1 MRQKSFRQERHLDL
15 NSGVRVRGAVYYR
28 LGSYIETV
36 ERLQWE
42 VYNQPLEG
50 FYAPYVHEF
59 YANLPESRDDR
70 CWVRGR
76 WVDYSQATINHYYA
90 FEDRDDEEE
99 DGGLLEDHAILDV
112 LTAGHGDTDQRDS
125 GTIKMTYFTREART
139 WRLFIAHNLHPV
151 SQEHEVRRESYRLLF
166 RIIVGQYIN
175 VGRIIHERLAHW
187 HPTQRQKLG
196 FPHLIMTLCSYAGL
210 RAPQGEPLVQ
220 PLQRFDGNYIF
231 HRIKVHESVE
241 TRSSYRHYLARQ
253 AGQLGP
259 VEVPPEPQPAPGPRH
274 GESMGSPPRPR
285 QQGRSEPSAADHTSI
300 TELMQMVRVG
310 FERQE
315 RRQERLARRQ
325 AELGQWMHQTWVQ
338 LGHPISM
345 PPILTP
351 LSDEEEDAGMEELD
365 DGDGTDADAGLLD

>member
-1 MRQKSFRQERHLDL
+1 MAKRARREHVGSSSQAAVYDTHRFCSAAAQERFESMRQKSFRQERNLDF
-15 NSGVRVRGAVYYR
+15 NRGVTDRGGAVYNWMT
-28 LGSYIETV
+28 SYIETV

-50 FYAPYVHEF
+50 FYAPFIHEF
-59 YANLPESRDDR
+59 YANLPESKEDR

-99 DGGLLEDHAILDV
+99 DGGLLEDHAIIDV

-125 GTIKMTYFTREART
+125 GTIKMTYFSREARM

-166 RIIVGQYIN
+166 RIIVGRYVN

-196 FPHLIMTLCSYAGL
+196 FPHLIMTLCGYAGL
-210 RAPQGEPLVQ
+210 RAPVGELLVR
-220 PLQRFDGNYIF
+220 PLQRFDGNYMF

-241 TRSSYRHYLARQ
+241 AR
-253 AGQLGP
+253 
-259 VEVPPEPQPAPGPRH
+259 
-274 GESMGSPPRPR
+274 
-285 QQGRSEPSAADHTSI
+285 
-300 TELMQMVRVG
+300 
-310 FERQE
+310 
-315 RRQERLARRQ
+315 
-325 AELGQWMHQTWVQ
+325 
-338 LGHPISM
+338 
-345 PPILTP
+345 
-351 LSDEEEDAGMEELD
+351 
-365 DGDGTDADAGLLD
+365 